1 MQMSH
6 HTPAALADVYARLR
20 AHPDV
25 AVRTETARQ
34 VGTLLSTP
42 TLSASERRTALAIL
56 ERLVQDV
63 EQEVREALA
72 IHVARCDL
80 LPPDLA
86 RKIAEDVDA
95 VALPFL
101 RVSPALSDADLV
113 AIIAAGGISKQVAIA
128 ARPSVSPGVTEVLI
142 GTGSPNVVTALLEN
156 DGATITE
163 AGYHTIMDEFGE
175 DDRVQRL
182 MVARPALPLPI
193 AERLIAVVSETLRE
207 RLVENH
213 ALPPQVADE
222 LVHQARERALMH
234 GIAALPRSFDVD
246 AFTARLGARGELTP
260 TLLMRALCLGDRR
273 FFEAG
278 MAVLAGIS
286 VASSVVLIADRGPLG
301 FKALYEKAGLPPEY
315 FRAFRAALDVL
326 GELQIVGQDSWS
338 PGCLETILDRMMR
351 EYDEACPA
359 DLEHLMSQMSR
370 RILGRMDRQGRH

>member
-1 MQMSH
+1 MHMSH
-6 HTPAALADVYARLR
+6 HTPAALADVYDRLR

-25 AVRTETARQ
+25 AVRTETARH
-34 VGTLLSTP
+34 VGALLSRP
-42 TLSASERRTALAIL
+42 TLSAAERRTALAIL
-56 ERLVQDV
+56 DRLVQDV

-72 IHVARCDL
+72 HHVARCAL

-86 RKIAEDVDA
+86 RKIAADVDA

-113 AIIAAGGISKQVAIA
+113 AIIGAGSVSKQVAIA
-128 ARPSVSPGVTEVLI
+128 ARQSVSPGVTEVLI
-142 GTGSPNVVTALLEN
+142 GTGRPSVVTALLEN
-156 DGATITE
+156 DGAAITE
-163 AGYHTIMDEFGE
+163 ACYHAIMDEYAE

-213 ALPPQVADE
+213 TLPREIADE

-246 AFTARLGARGELTP
+246 AFAARLGAKGELTP
-260 TLLMRALCLGDRR
+260 TLLMRSVCLGDRR
-273 FFEAG
+273 FFEAA

-326 GELQIVGQDSWS
+326 GEMQIAGQDNWS

>member
-1 MQMSH
+1 MSH
-6 HTPAALADVYARLR
+6 HTPAALADVYNRLR

-25 AVRTETARQ
+25 VVRTETARH

-42 TLSASERRTALAIL
+42 TLSAAERRTALAIL

-63 EQEVREALA
+63 ELEVREALA
-72 IHVARCDL
+72 IHVARCAL
-80 LPPDLA
+80 LPPELA

-101 RVSPALSDADLV
+101 RVSPVLPDADLV
-113 AIIAAGGISKQVAIA
+113 AIIAAGSVSKQVAIA

-142 GTGSPNVVTALLEN
+142 GTGSPSVVTTLLEN
-156 DGATITE
+156 DGAAITE
-163 AGYHTIMDEFGE
+163 AGYHTIMDEFGS

-182 MVARPALPLPI
+182 MVARPALPLAI
-193 AERLIAVVSETLRE
+193 AERLIEVVSEVLRE
-207 RLVENH
+207 RLIEKH
-213 ALPPQVADE
+213 ALPPEVAGE
-222 LVHQARERALMH
+222 LLNQARERAMMH
-234 GIAALPRSFDVD
+234 GIATLPRSFDVD
-246 AFTARLGARGELTP
+246 AFAARLGAKGELTP
-260 TLLMRALCLGDRR
+260 TLLMRAICLGDRR

-286 VASSVVLIADRGPLG
+286 VAGSVVLIADRGPLG

-326 GELQIVGQDSWS
+326 GELQIAGQDSWS

>member
-1 MQMSH
+1 MHMSH
-6 HTPAALADVYARLR
+6 HTPAALADVYNRLR

-25 AVRTETARQ
+25 AVRTETARH
-34 VGTLLSTP
+34 VGALLSTP

-72 IHVARCDL
+72 VHVARCAL
-80 LPPDLA
+80 LPPELA

-113 AIIAAGGISKQVAIA
+113 AIIAAGNVSKQVAIA

-142 GTGSPNVVTALLEN
+142 GTGRPSVVTALLEN
-156 DGATITE
+156 DGAAITE
-163 AGYHTIMDEFGE
+163 AGYHTIMDEYEE

-182 MVARPALPLPI
+182 MVARPALPLAI

-213 ALPPQVADE
+213 ALPSQVADE
-222 LVHQARERALMH
+222 LVHQARERALIH

-246 AFTARLGARGELTP
+246 AFTARLGAKGELTP
-260 TLLMRALCLGDRR
+260 TLLMRSLCLGDRR

-301 FKALYEKAGLPPEY
+301 FKALYEKAGLPSEY

-326 GELQIVGQDSWS
+326 GELQIAGQDGWS

>member
-25 AVRTETARQ
+25 VVRTETARH
-34 VGTLLSTP
+34 VGMLFSTS
-42 TLSASERRTALAIL
+42 TLSAAERRTALAIL

-72 IHVARCDL
+72 LHVARCDL

-113 AIIAAGGISKQVAIA
+113 AIIAAGSISKQVAIA

-156 DGATITE
+156 DGAAITE

-182 MVARPALPLPI
+182 MVARPALPLAI

-234 GIAALPRSFDVD
+234 GIAVLPRSFDVD

-260 TLLMRALCLGDRR
+260 TLLMRALCLGDQR

-286 VASSVVLIADRGPLG
+286 IASSVVLIADRGPLG

-326 GELQIVGQDSWS
+326 GELQIAGQDSWS

>member
-1 MQMSH
+1 MHMSH
-6 HTPAALADVYARLR
+6 HTPAALADVYDRLR

-25 AVRTETARQ
+25 AVRTETARH
-34 VGTLLSTP
+34 VGALLSRP
-42 TLSASERRTALAIL
+42 TLSAAERRTALAIL
-56 ERLVQDV
+56 DRLVQDV

-72 IHVARCDL
+72 HHVARCAL

-86 RKIAEDVDA
+86 RKIAADVDA

-113 AIIAAGGISKQVAIA
+113 AIIGAGSVSKQVAIA
-128 ARPSVSPGVTEVLI
+128 ARQSVSPGVTEVLI
-142 GTGSPNVVTALLEN
+142 GTGRPSVVTALLEN
-156 DGATITE
+156 DGAAITE
-163 AGYHTIMDEFGE
+163 AGYHAIMDEYAE

-213 ALPPQVADE
+213 TLPREIADE

-246 AFTARLGARGELTP
+246 AFAARLGAKGELTP
-260 TLLMRALCLGDRR
+260 TLLMRSVCLGDRR
-273 FFEAG
+273 FFEAA

-326 GELQIVGQDSWS
+326 GEMQIAGQDSWS

>member
-1 MQMSH
+1 MHMSH
-6 HTPAALADVYARLR
+6 HTPAALAQVYDRLR

-25 AVRTETARQ
+25 AVRTETARR

-42 TLSASERRTALAIL
+42 TLSSAERRTALAIL

-63 EQEVREALA
+63 EQKVREALA
-72 IHVARCDL
+72 IHVARCAL

-113 AIIAAGGISKQVAIA
+113 AIIGAGSVSKHVAIA

-142 GTGSPNVVTALLEN
+142 GTGSPSVVAALLEN
-156 DGATITE
+156 DGAAITE
-163 AGYHTIMDEFGE
+163 VGYHTIMDGFGG

-182 MVARPALPLPI
+182 MVARPALPLAI
-193 AERLIAVVSETLRE
+193 AERLIAVVSEALRE

-246 AFTARLGARGELTP
+246 AFTARLGAKGELTP

-278 MAVLAGIS
+278 MAVLASVS

-301 FKALYEKAGLPPEY
+301 FKALYEKAGLPAEY
-315 FRAFRAALDVL
+315 FRAFRAALD
-326 GELQIVGQDSWS
+326 
-338 PGCLETILDRMMR
+338 
-351 EYDEACPA
+351 
-359 DLEHLMSQMSR
+359 
-370 RILGRMDRQGRH
+370 

>member
-1 MQMSH
+1 MSH
-6 HTPAALADVYARLR
+6 HTPAALADVYDRLR

-25 AVRTETARQ
+25 AVRTETARH
-34 VGTLLSTP
+34 VGALLSRP
-42 TLSASERRTALAIL
+42 TLSAAERRTALAIL

-72 IHVARCDL
+72 HHVARCAL

-86 RKIAEDVDA
+86 RKIAADVDA

-113 AIIAAGGISKQVAIA
+113 AIIGAGSVSKQVAIA
-128 ARPSVSPGVTEVLI
+128 ARQSVSPGVTEVLI
-142 GTGSPNVVTALLEN
+142 GTGRPSVVTALLEN
-156 DGATITE
+156 DGAAITE
-163 AGYHTIMDEFGE
+163 AGYHAIMDEYAE

-213 ALPPQVADE
+213 TLPREIADE

-246 AFTARLGARGELTP
+246 AFAARLGAKGELTP
-260 TLLMRALCLGDRR
+260 TLLMRSVCLGDRR
-273 FFEAG
+273 FFEAA

-326 GELQIVGQDSWS
+326 GEMQIAGQDSWS

>member
-1 MQMSH
+1 MHMSH
-6 HTPAALADVYARLR
+6 HTPAALADVYDRLR

-25 AVRTETARQ
+25 AVRTETARH
-34 VGTLLSTP
+34 VGALLSRP
-42 TLSASERRTALAIL
+42 TLSAAERRTALAIL
-56 ERLVQDV
+56 DRLVQDV

-72 IHVARCDL
+72 HHVARCAL

-86 RKIAEDVDA
+86 RKIAADVDA

-113 AIIAAGGISKQVAIA
+113 AIIGAGSVSKQVAIA
-128 ARPSVSPGVTEVLI
+128 ARQSVSPGVTEVLI
-142 GTGSPNVVTALLEN
+142 GTGRPSVVTALLEN
-156 DGATITE
+156 DGAAITE
-163 AGYHTIMDEFGE
+163 AGYHAIMDEYAE

-213 ALPPQVADE
+213 TLPREIADE

-234 GIAALPRSFDVD
+234 GNAALPRSFDVD
-246 AFTARLGARGELTP
+246 AFAARLGAKGELTP
-260 TLLMRALCLGDRR
+260 TLLMRSVCLGDRR
-273 FFEAG
+273 FFEAA

-326 GELQIVGQDSWS
+326 GEMQIAGQDSWS

>member
-1 MQMSH
+1 MSH
-6 HTPAALADVYARLR
+6 HTPAALADVYDRLR

-25 AVRTETARQ
+25 AVRTETARH
-34 VGTLLSTP
+34 VGALLSRP
-42 TLSASERRTALAIL
+42 TLSAAERRTALAIL
-56 ERLVQDV
+56 DRLVQDV

-72 IHVARCDL
+72 HHVARCAL

-86 RKIAEDVDA
+86 RKIAADVDA

-113 AIIAAGGISKQVAIA
+113 AIIGAGSVSKQVAIA
-128 ARPSVSPGVTEVLI
+128 ARQSVSPGVTEVLI
-142 GTGSPNVVTALLEN
+142 GTGRPSVVTALLEN
-156 DGATITE
+156 DGAAITE
-163 AGYHTIMDEFGE
+163 AGYHAIMDEYAE

-213 ALPPQVADE
+213 TLPREIADE

-246 AFTARLGARGELTP
+246 AFAARLGAKGELTP
-260 TLLMRALCLGDRR
+260 TLLMRSVCLGDRR
-273 FFEAG
+273 FFEAA

-326 GELQIVGQDSWS
+326 GEMQIAGQDSWS

>member
-1 MQMSH
+1 MHMSH
-6 HTPAALADVYARLR
+6 HTPAALVDVYDRLR
-20 AHPDV
+20 EHPNV
-25 AVRTETARQ
+25 AVRTETARH
-34 VGTLLSTP
+34 VGTLFSTP
-42 TLSASERRTALAIL
+42 TLSAAERRTALAIL

-72 IHVARCDL
+72 FHVARCAL
-80 LPPDLA
+80 LPPELA

-113 AIIAAGGISKQVAIA
+113 AIITAGSVSKQMAIA

-142 GTGSPNVVTALLEN
+142 GTGSPSVVTALLQN

-163 AGYHTIMDEFGE
+163 AGYHTIMDEFAS

-182 MVARPALPLPI
+182 MVARPALPLAI
-193 AERLIAVVSETLRE
+193 AERLIAVVSEALRE

-213 ALPPQVADE
+213 ALPPQVAEE

-286 VASSVVLIADRGPLG
+286 VASSVVLIADHGPLG
-301 FKALYEKAGLPPEY
+301 FKALYEKTGLPLEY
-315 FRAFRAALDVL
+315 FRAFRAVLDVL
-326 GELQIVGQDSWS
+326 GELQIAGQDSWS